1 MAGKKQR
8 ELLVGTSSWT
18 DKTLLASGWYPK
30 DAKTAEARL
39 GYYAS
44 QFPLVEVDSSYYG
57 LPSEK
62 NAALWVERTP
72 VHFTFNVKA
81 FSLMT
86 QHPAQVRALPKDLRD
101 AAGEKRS
108 VYPRDLPA
116 SVIDEVFEMFRS
128 ALMPLHSAGRLG
140 AILFQFPQWFTPAPQ
155 NKDYILE
162 CARKLPDYRIAVE
175 FRQRTWMDTDEHT
188 KWTLDWLEKN
198 DMTFVGVDMPQGF
211 SSSMPPVVA
220 ATSKELAVVRFHG
233 HNDKNWKKK
242 GITVA
247 ERFDY
252 LYSPKELKEWA
263 PRLFDLAGE
272 AKRTHVL
279 FNNCYQDKGVRNA
292 AQMADLLAGLD

>member
-1 MAGKKQR
+1 MAKKKR
-8 ELLVGTSSWT
+8 EILVGTSSWT

-44 QFPLVEVDSSYYG
+44 QFPLVEVDSSYYAP
-57 LPSEK
+57 PSEK

-72 VHFTFNVKA
+72 AHFTFNVKA

-101 AAGEKRS
+101 AAGEKRT
-108 VYPRDLPA
+108 VYTRDLDPA
-116 SVIDEVFEMFRS
+116 VIDQVFEMFRG
-128 ALMPLHSAGRLG
+128 ALMPLHSAGKLG
-140 AILFQFPQWFTPAPQ
+140 TILFQFPEWFTPAPQ

-162 CARKLPDYRIAVE
+162 AAAKLPDYHIAVE
-175 FRQRTWMDTDEHT
+175 FRRRTWMDTEEHQR
-188 KWTLDWLEKN
+188 WTLDWLSEN
-198 DMTFVGVDMPQGF
+198 DLTYVGVDMPQGF
-211 SSSMPPVVA
+211 PSSIPPVVA
-220 ATSKELAVVRFHG
+220 STSKELAVARFHG
-233 HNDKNWKKK
+233 HNDENWKKK
-242 GITVA
+242 GISVA

-252 LYSPKELKEWA
+252 LYSKKELKEWA
-263 PRLFDLAGE
+263 PRLFELAGE

-292 AQMADLLAGLD
+292 ADMASLLDDLV